1 MLGNSDDFS
10 DDLDE
15 FEESQDDSNMKKKVC
30 GKIFSDVCP
39 ISMMLDIVIECRCFS
54 TTLRSQTSRINRM
67 MRHTKSVKTNPWL
80 RATTVEIR

>member
-30 GKIFSDVCP
+30 GGSLCNFSPV
-39 ISMMLDIVIECRCFS
+39 SMMLDTTIE
-54 TTLRSQTSRINRM
+54 T
-67 MRHTKSVKTNPWL
+67 
-80 RATTVEIR
+80 

>member
-30 GKIFSDVCP
+30 GGSLFEFSPV
-39 ISMMLDIVIECRCFS
+39 SMILDTVIE
-54 TTLRSQTSRINRM
+54 T
-67 MRHTKSVKTNPWL
+67 
-80 RATTVEIR
+80 